1 MVIRID
7 TRPRASYPF
16 CQKEVEAMDHTLQ
29 TAIDAAKAAGEIA
42 LQYFK
47 TNLTVELKA
56 DRTPVT
62 KADRECETRIVAML
76 RAQFPDHGVLG
87 EEFGEQPGKG
97 SARWIIDPIDGTK
110 NFIRGIPFF
119 ATLIALE
126 EDGEITAGV
135 MYAPAIDELLYAQKG
150 QGAYA
155 NGIRVH
161 VSDIAQLEDAMLIH
175 GGLHD
180 LKVRPC
186 WQPFLRLVD
195 GSARQRGFGDALG
208 HSLVMQGLAEVAL
221 EPEIQPWDVAASKI
235 IVTEAGGRFSDFAG
249 SPSIYSGDA
258 VISNGRVHDEVLRI
272 LQG

>member
-1 MVIRID
+1 
-7 TRPRASYPF
+7 
-16 CQKEVEAMDHTLQ
+16 MDHTLQ
-29 TAIDAAKAAGEIA
+29 TAIEAANAAGEIA
-42 LQYFK
+42 LHYFK
-47 TNLTVELKA
+47 TNLIVELKA
-56 DRTPVT
+56 DHTPVT
-62 KADRECETRIVAML
+62 KADRECETRIVEILCAE
-76 RAQFPDHGVLG
+76 FPDHGVLG
-87 EEFGEQPGKG
+87 EEFGEQLGNG

-135 MYAPAIDELLYAQKG
+135 MYAPAIDALLYAQRG
-150 QGAYA
+150 QGSYA
-155 NGIRVH
+155 NGKRVH
-161 VSDIAQLEDAMLIH
+161 VSDIAQLKEAMLIH

-180 LKVRPC
+180 LKIRPC
-186 WQPFLRLVD
+186 WQPFLHLVD
-195 GSARQRGFGDALG
+195 VSARQRGFGDALG

-221 EPEIQPWDVAASKI
+221 EPEIKPWDVAASKI

-258 VISNGRVHDEVLRI
+258 VISNGRIHDEVIRI

>member
-1 MVIRID
+1 MD
-7 TRPRASYPF
+7 TVLRA
-16 CQKEVEAMDHTLQ
+16 A
-29 TAIDAAKAAGEIA
+29 TAAAKAAGEIA

-47 TNLTVELKA
+47 TNLSVELKA

-62 KADRECETRIVAML
+62 KADRECETRIVDIL

-87 EEFGEQPGKG
+87 EEFGEQPGNG

-126 EDGEITAGV
+126 EDDEITAGV

-155 NGIRVH
+155 NGKQVH

-221 EPEIQPWDVAASKI
+221 EPEIKPWDVATSKI

-258 VISNGRVHDEVLRI
+258 VISNGRVHDEVLHI